1 MAKKNNNKKATGD
14 KLVKKVES
22 PVEKP
27 VETKAPEVK
36 TPEVK
41 TPEEKKPVE
50 KKPVEVAAATP
61 KIIPAPKKDEIT
73 LDVVTAK
80 MVGKDGARLSPDA
93 RVQLATLTDSRLQK
107 G

>member
-14 KLVKKVES
+14 KSVKKVES
-22 PVEKP
+22 PVEKT
-27 VETKAPEVK
+27 VETKA
-36 TPEVK
+36 PEVK

-93 RVQLATLTDSRLQK
+93 RVQLAALTDRKSVV
-107 G
+107 